1 MSFLSKLFLVCAALS
16 GILLNGGEFP
26 PRRKP
31 LPVSEFYK
39 HFEQVQINRDM
50 GPKFS
55 PGVYLG
61 TAGAGDEYNSLT
73 LGWGASGV
81 LWSKPAAIVYI
92 RENRFSFQYFEKFP
106 VFVLSWYAK
115 KDMQAVL
122 TIFGGKSGR
131 DTDKE
136 KLSGFTPVETPDG
149 GVTYLQAQKV
159 VICRKMLRQPVPAE
173 FLPAKL
179 RPGLGRD
186 GRIHIQYTGEVLSVW
201 RRKNTAARVSSDV
214 ERELKAALLR
224 NLKGMQEKNLELAL
238 MDVDE
243 GPIKENN
250 KQMLQKI
257 FELYDLSYKVLDFK
271 VVSADKDTAVIEV
284 TQETRKI
291 NGPAF
296 NDNVATA
303 VHTLKKGSSGW
314 KFTGTKIKSVKM
326 L

>member
-1 MSFLSKLFLVCAALS
+1 MSILSRVFLVCAALS
-16 GILLNGGEFP
+16 GILLHGAEFP
-26 PRRKP
+26 ARRKP

-39 HFEQVQINRDM
+39 HFEQVRINKDM

-61 TAGAGDEYNSLT
+61 TAGSGNQYNSLT

-92 RENRFSFQYFEKFP
+92 RENRFSFKYFEKFP

-122 TIFGGKSGR
+122 KIFGGKSGR

-136 KLSGFTPVETPDG
+136 KISGFTPVETPDG

-159 VICRKMLRQPVPAE
+159 VICRKMLRQRVPAE
-173 FLPAKL
+173 FLPEKL

-186 GRIHIQYTGEVLSVW
+186 GLVHIQYTGEVLSVW
-201 RRKNTAARVSSDV
+201 VRKKAAARVSSEV
-214 ERELKAALLR
+214 ENELKAVYMR
-224 NLKGMQEKNLELAL
+224 NLKGLREKNLEMAM
-238 MDVDE
+238 MDIDE
-243 GPIKENN
+243 GPQKEATR
-250 KQMLQKI
+250 KMTRML
-257 FELYDLSYKVLDFK
+257 FERYDLTYKPLDFK

-291 NGPAF
+291 RGPAF
-296 NDNVATA
+296 SDHVATA
-303 VHTLKKGSSGW
+303 VHTLKKRPSGW
-314 KFTGTKIKSVKM
+314 KLASSKIKSINM

>member
-1 MSFLSKLFLVCAALS
+1 MSIFSRVFFVCAVLS
-16 GILLNGGEFP
+16 GVLLHGAEFP
-26 PRRKP
+26 PRQKP
-31 LPVSEFYK
+31 LPVAEFYK
-39 HFEQVQINRDM
+39 HFEQVPVGRDM

-61 TAGAGDEYNSLT
+61 TAGSGSEYNSLT

-92 RENRFSFQYFEKFP
+92 RENRFSFKYFEKYP

-122 TIFGGKSGR
+122 KIFGRKSGR

-159 VICRKMLRQPVPAE
+159 VICRKMLRQRVPAE
-173 FLPAKL
+173 FLPEKL

-186 GRIHIQYTGEVLSVW
+186 GLVHIQYTGEVLSVW
-201 RRKNTAARVSSDV
+201 VRKKAEARVSSEA
-214 ERELKAALLR
+214 ERELKAVLLR
-224 NLKGMQEKNLELAL
+224 NLKGMQDKNLELAL
-238 MDVDE
+238 TDIDE

-250 KQMLQKI
+250 KRMMQML
-257 FELYDLSYKVLDFK
+257 FDRYDLTYKILDFK
-271 VVSADKDTAVIEV
+271 VISADKDTAVIEV

-296 NDNVATA
+296 GDNVSTA
-303 VHTLKKGSSGW
+303 LHTLKKRPSGW
-314 KFTGTKIKSVKM
+314 KFAGSKIKSIKM

>member
-1 MSFLSKLFLVCAALS
+1 MSILSRVFLVCAALS
-16 GILLNGGEFP
+16 GILLHGAEFP
-26 PRRKP
+26 ARRKP
-31 LPVSEFYK
+31 LPVAEFYK
-39 HFEQVQINRDM
+39 HFEQVPTGRDM

-61 TAGAGDEYNSLT
+61 TAGSKDQYNSLT

-92 RENRFSFQYFEKFP
+92 RENRFSFKYFEKFP

-122 TIFGGKSGR
+122 KVFGGKSGR

-159 VICRKMLRQPVPAE
+159 VICRKMLRQRVPAE
-173 FLPAKL
+173 FLPEKL

-186 GRIHIQYTGEVLSVW
+186 GLVHIQYTGEVLSVW
-201 RRKNTAARVSSDV
+201 IRKKAAARVSGEV
-214 ERELKAALLR
+214 ERELKAVFMR
-224 NLKGMQEKNLELAL
+224 NLKGLQEKDIEMA
-238 MDVDE
+238 MQDIDE
-243 GPIKENN
+243 GPLKENTR
-250 KQMLQKI
+250 KMTQML
-257 FELYDLSYKVLDFK
+257 FDRFDLTYKVLDFK

-284 TQETRKI
+284 TMETRKVR
-291 NGPAF
+291 GPAF
-296 NDNVATA
+296 NDHVGTA
-303 VHTLKKGSSGW
+303 VHTLKKRPSGW
-314 KFTGTKIKSVKM
+314 KLAGSKIKSINM